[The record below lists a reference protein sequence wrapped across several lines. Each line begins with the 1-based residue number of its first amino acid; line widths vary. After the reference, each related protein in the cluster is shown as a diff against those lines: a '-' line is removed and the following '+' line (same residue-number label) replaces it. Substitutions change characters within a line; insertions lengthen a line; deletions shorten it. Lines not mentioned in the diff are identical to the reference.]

1 MRPKMI
7 AAETT
12 GPTIGDFPI
21 PIKYYQCSRNF
32 RNKLRLVAITRIDN
46 NNVDASIKIPV
57 IGSG

>member
-1 MRPKMI
+1 MI

-12 GPTIGDFPI
+12 GPTIGDFSI
-21 PIKYYQCSRNF
+21 PIKYYQCSRNV

-46 NNVDASIKIPV
+46 NNVEASIKIPV

>member
-1 MRPKMI
+1 MI

-12 GPTIGDFPI
+12 RPTIGDFSI
-21 PIKYYQCSRNF
+21 PIKYYQCSRNVG
-32 RNKLRLVAITRIDN
+32 NKLRLVAITRIDN